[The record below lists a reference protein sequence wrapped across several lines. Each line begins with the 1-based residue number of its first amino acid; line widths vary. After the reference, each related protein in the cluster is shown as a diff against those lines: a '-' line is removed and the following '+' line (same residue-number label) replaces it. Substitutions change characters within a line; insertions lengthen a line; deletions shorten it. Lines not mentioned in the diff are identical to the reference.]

1 MLSKGKY
8 ILLQTFLIL
17 LSPITSFLV
26 AVRLYKSAI
35 SQFFF
40 VIFAMYLGY
49 YMGFVYDLMRHYLDI
64 PMYYHG
70 RSWHDIVYD
79 PRVYGL
85 GKEYFHIV
93 LKYIFSRFT
102 EDRQLFGAV
111 ASGLYATSFIFFLRQ
126 LKTFYKE
133 RVPLFCEMMLLCVAT
148 VVEFYWYQG
157 LRYWF
162 GVYIFLAF
170 YLKYINSGKWWWLC
184 FTPIVMMIH
193 FSLSTLVMA
202 LLLNAFL
209 NFTGRISRFVLL
221 GLSLFVK
228 SLNVDFV
235 PYMLYYLPW
244 TQALGMAYTD
254 ENVRNKTLDRMATV
268 RMSGNTLYVNRSHV
282 LIFIGLFFLFVFR
295 YCKGK
300 FDPKYRNLFY
310 FAMTL
315 YTIASFGYGD
325 MIFYGRFLKV
335 GVLVFYTYV
344 YIIAVQTWRNWN
356 KYNIFL
362 FLIAGIPFAYS
373 FFMAFVQ
380 LRNFFFYPELIFGNF
395 LIDWDGNALNMKYD
409 WK

>member
-1 MLSKGKY
+1 MFSKGKY
-8 ILLQTFLIL
+8 ILLQTVLIL

-49 YMGFVYDLMRHYLDI
+49 YMGFVYDLMRHYMDI

-70 RSWHDIVYD
+70 RNWQEIVNDI
-79 PRVYGL
+79 RVYAL
-85 GKEYFHIV
+85 GKEYFHIC

-102 EDRQLFGAV
+102 ESRQMFGAV
-111 ASGLYATSFIFFLRQ
+111 ASGLYACAFVFFLRQ
-126 LKTFYKE
+126 LKEFYKE

-157 LRYWF
+157 LRFWF
-162 GVYIFLAF
+162 GVYIFVGI
-170 YLKYINSGKWWWLC
+170 YLKYVNSGRWWWLC
-184 FTPIVMMIH
+184 LTPIVLMIH
-193 FSLSTLVMA
+193 FSLSTLVLA
-202 LLLNAFL
+202 VLLNALL
-209 NFTGRISRFVLL
+209 NITGKISRILL
-221 GLSLFVK
+221 LCLSLFVK
-228 SLNVDFV
+228 SLNIDFV

-244 TQALGMAYTD
+244 TQALGVAYTD
-254 ENVRNKTLDRMATV
+254 ENIRNKQLDRMATV
-268 RMSGNTLYVNRSHV
+268 RTSGNLLYLNRSHV

-300 FDPKYRNLFY
+300 FDPKYLNLLY
-310 FAMTL
+310 YALTL

-335 GVLVFYTYV
+335 GVLIFYTYV
-344 YIIAVQTWRNWN
+344 YIMAVNTWRNWN
-356 KYNIFL
+356 RYNIFL
-362 FLIAGIPFAYS
+362 FLVAAIPFAYS

-380 LRNFFFYPELIFGNF
+380 LRNFFFHLELVFGNF
-395 LIDWDGNALNMKYD
+395 LVNWDGNALNMKYD
-409 WK
+409 WN